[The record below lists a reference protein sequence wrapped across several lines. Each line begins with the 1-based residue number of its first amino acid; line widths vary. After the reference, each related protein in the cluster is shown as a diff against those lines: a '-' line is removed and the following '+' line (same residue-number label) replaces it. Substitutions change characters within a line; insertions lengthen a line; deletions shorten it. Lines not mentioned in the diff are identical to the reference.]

1 MLYNSETIWLARGI
15 YSETNDPFE
24 MYPVAWVIRNRY
36 DQQYNG
42 CDTYKCVIL
51 DPLQFSA
58 FNWNSHSRAYY
69 TRKSITDQDI
79 TWTTALNVAAEVIS
93 ADTTYRPFSENTL
106 YFYSPISMQP
116 QYSIPRWVTSEVERV
131 EIENINEDRFR
142 FYKATPELLTKLN
155 TK

>member
-1 MLYNSETIWLARGI
+1 MKTGSFPAILMAMIAGFIAIMLFTFYVLDNGKEVQTERFHQLQEVLLENQVAIRDSIIQDARIKIDSLSSKLMLYNSETIWLARGI

-58 FNWNSHSRAYY
+58 FNWNSHSDRDWE
-69 TRKSITDQDI
+69 TFQMDRWS
-79 TWTTALNVAAEVIS
+79 LNI
-93 ADTTYRPFSENTL
+93 YL
-106 YFYSPISMQP
+106 
-116 QYSIPRWVTSEVERV
+116 
-131 EIENINEDRFR
+131 
-142 FYKATPELLTKLN
+142 
-155 TK
+155 